1 MNVPKNRPGPAD
13 AMEAVRLANPK
24 FTNYTSRTAVDAV
37 GQFCRFQRNGLPHTQ
52 IPEALIECAKGLNE
66 AQLDLFEQW
75 IVNPNDVKGIPASVI
90 GKANHD
96 EHLRLVRE
104 QEDRLRNNQT
114 QDDEKCTDSAPLETC
129 PEEKLE

>member
-1 MNVPKNRPGPAD
+1 
-13 AMEAVRLANPK
+13 MEAVRLANPK
-24 FTNYTSRTAVDAV
+24 YTNYTSRSAVDAV

-66 AQLDLFEQW
+66 PELDLFEQW

-90 GKANHD
+90 GKANHE
-96 EHLRLVRE
+96 EHLRLVQE

-114 QDDEKCTDSAPLETC
+114 QDDEKCIDSAPLEAC
-129 PEEKLE
+129 PELKEEKLPQAN